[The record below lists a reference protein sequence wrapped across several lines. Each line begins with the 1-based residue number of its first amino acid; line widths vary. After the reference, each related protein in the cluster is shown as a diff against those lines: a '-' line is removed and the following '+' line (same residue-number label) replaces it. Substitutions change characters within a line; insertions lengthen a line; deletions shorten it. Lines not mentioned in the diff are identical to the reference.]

1 MVSIP
6 KILKVFRRPKEEKA
20 VTKELPTK
28 ESIEKTLPENLIMK
42 DFYSIR
48 KPYAHVG
55 IMVEKETG
63 KLIYYVIEPILDEEE
78 TKALN
83 FIREVIRNEDIEIPL
98 ELLKDKKSIETYL
111 RRRSREIAKIYK
123 LNLERDRLNKVI
135 YYILRD
141 SVGYGKL
148 DVIMNDDMVE
158 DVSCDGV
165 GVPVYVWHRAYES
178 MPTNIIFKSNEEL
191 ESYIVRL
198 VSMSGQQI
206 SVARPIAEGMLP
218 EGFRLH
224 ALLSDVSRKGSSFTI
239 RKFFVEPL
247 TIIDLIKSGTISPE
261 LAGYFWL
268 LIEYKRPI
276 FIAGAM
282 ASGKT
287 TLLNTLLSF
296 VRPEMKIVTIEETPE
311 LNLVHEN
318 WVSLVIRPAYQVGV
332 QEVSLFDLLK
342 ASLRMR
348 PDYIVVGEVRGEEAY
363 TFFQAIAVGHGGL
376 CTIHADNIDSV
387 IKRLISKPMEVPLQL
402 IPMVNSLVLMG
413 RLKRGDTIIRRALD
427 VEEVVGINEKNEVV
441 LSQAFQYNM
450 KEDTINF
457 TNKSIV
463 VEKIAKF
470 LQTDP
475 SILFEEI
482 KRRASIIEWMTR
494 NNLRRKED
502 VAKVIRTYY
511 TKPDLIMEHVRLNLK
526 TLTI

>member
-1 MVSIP
+1 MASIF
-6 KILKVFRRPKEEKA
+6 KILKIRKRPKEEKI
-20 VTKELPTK
+20 TTPPTK
-28 ESIEKTLPENLIMK
+28 ESIEKTLPENLVMK
-42 DFYSIR
+42 DFYSIK

-55 IMVEKETG
+55 IMIEKETG
-63 KLIYYVIEPILDEEE
+63 KLIYYVIEPMLDEEE

-83 FIREVIRNEDIEIPL
+83 FIREIIRNEDVNIPL
-98 ELLKDKKSIETYL
+98 DMLKDRKSIETYL
-111 RRRSREIAKIYK
+111 KKRTREIAKTYK
-123 LNLERDRLNKVI
+123 LNLSKDRLNKII
-135 YYILRD
+135 YYIIRD
-141 SVGYGKL
+141 SIGYGKL
-148 DVIMNDDMVE
+148 DVIINDEMVE
-158 DVSCDGV
+158 DISCDGANI
-165 GVPVYVWHRAYES
+165 PVYVWHRNYES
-178 MPTNIIFKSNEEL
+178 MPTNIIFKTIDEL
-191 ESYIVRL
+191 ESYVVRL
-198 VSMSGQQI
+198 VSISGQQI
-206 SVARPIAEGMLP
+206 SVARPVAEGMLP

-224 ALLSDVSRKGSSFTI
+224 ALLSDISRKGPSFTI

-247 TIIDLIKSGTISPE
+247 TIIDLVKSGTISPE

-268 LIEYKRPI
+268 LIEHKRPI

-318 WVSLVIRPAYQVGV
+318 WVSLVIRPAYQTGV
-332 QEVSLFDLLK
+332 QEVALFDLLK

-387 IKRLISKPMEVPLQL
+387 IKRLLSKPMEIPPQL
-402 IPMVNSLVLMG
+402 IPMINSLVLMG
-413 RLKRGDTIIRRALD
+413 RLKRGDTIIRRVLD
-427 VEEVVGINEKNEVV
+427 VEEIEGMSEKNEAI
-441 LSQAFQYNM
+441 LNQAFKYNM
-450 KEDTINF
+450 RDDTIIF
-457 TNKSIV
+457 TNKSVII
-463 VEKIAKF
+463 EKIAKF
-470 LQTDP
+470 LQIDS

-482 KRRASIIEWMTR
+482 RKRASIIEWMAN
-494 NNLRRKED
+494 NNLRKKED

-526 TLTI
+526 TLTL